1 MVFKFSYP
9 DIPYMVDR
17 SLYDYLYSL
26 DRTIRAQGEAIN
38 KLAKEVAHV

>member
-1 MVFKFSYP
+1 MKFKFSYP

-26 DRTIRAQGEAIN
+26 DRTIRAHGEAIN
-38 KLAKEVAHV
+38 KIAEKINA

>member
-1 MVFKFSYP
+1 MKFKFSYP

-26 DRTIRAQGEAIN
+26 DRTIRAHGEAIN
-38 KLAKEVAHV
+38 KLSEKIYA

>member
-26 DRTIRAQGEAIN
+26 DRTVRAQGEAIN
-38 KLAKEVAHV
+38 KLAKEIAHG

>member
-1 MVFKFSYP
+1 MKFKFSYP

-26 DRTIRAQGEAIN
+26 DRTVRAHGAAIN
-38 KLAKEVAHV
+38 KLAEKIHA

>member
-1 MVFKFSYP
+1 MRFKFSYP

-26 DRTIRAQGEAIN
+26 DRVVRAHGEAIN
-38 KLAKEVAHV
+38 KLAEKIHA

>member
-1 MVFKFSYP
+1 MKFKFSYP

-17 SLYDYLYSL
+17 TLYDYLFML

-38 KLAKEVAHV
+38 KLAEKVNV

>member
-26 DRTIRAQGEAIN
+26 DRTVRAQGDAIN
-38 KLAKEVAHV
+38 KLAKEIAHG

>member
-1 MVFKFSYP
+1 MKFKFSYP

-26 DRTIRAQGEAIN
+26 DRTVRAQGDAIN
-38 KLAKEVAHV
+38 KLAEKFK

>member
-9 DIPYMVDR
+9 DSPYMVDR

-38 KLAKEVAHV
+38 KLAGKVYG

>member
-1 MVFKFSYP
+1 MRFKFSYP

-38 KLAKEVAHV
+38 KLAKERSNE